1 MFTFDPIGDTMAKN
15 KRNIVRSRLVKSYIT
30 SVISISLVLT
40 LVGAAA
46 VFGVSANN
54 VGSYFKEN
62 MVVSLILKQ
71 HVGEKEAKAYADS
84 LAKTPNVHSAAYI
97 SREQGAEELEAMLGE
112 DFLSV
117 FESTPVPA
125 SVDLHLDGDII
136 TRDSLAL
143 LKARFMNDDRIEE
156 VSYQES
162 TVDALNANL
171 KKITLVLLIVIALLL
186 VISFAL
192 INNTVRL
199 NIYARRFT
207 IHTMRLVGAKSSFI
221 CRPFVRQ
228 AIIQGAVSGVL
239 ADAILMGLIL
249 YVKKSSE
256 LLYSLFDQRLVYCV
270 LAGIIVLGIAI
281 CALSTAFVVRK
292 ISYSSKDDLYY

>member
-1 MFTFDPIGDTMAKN
+1 MAKN
-15 KRNIVRSRLVKSYIT
+15 NKDIVRNRLVKSYIT

-62 MVVSLILKQ
+62 MVVSLILRQ
-71 HVGEKEAKAYADS
+71 HVEEKAAQAFADS
-84 LAKTPNVHSAAYI
+84 LSKTPNVRSAEYV
-97 SREQGAEELEAMLGE
+97 SRERGAEELKSMLGE

-125 SVDLHLDGDII
+125 SVDLHLDGDVI
-136 TRDSLAL
+136 TRDSLAA
-143 LKARFMNDDRIEE
+143 LKAHFLEDKRIEE

-171 KKITLVLLIVIALLL
+171 KKITLVLLVVIAVLL
-186 VISFAL
+186 VISSAL

-228 AIIQGAVSGVL
+228 AVIQGAVSGIL
-239 ADAILMGLIL
+239 ADVILVGLTT
-249 YVKKSSE
+249 YVKTSSE
-256 LLYSLFDQRLVYCV
+256 LLYSLFDKRLVYCV
-270 LAGIIVLGIAI
+270 LAGLILLGVAI
-281 CALSTAFVVRK
+281 CALSTAFVVRR

>member
-1 MFTFDPIGDTMAKN
+1 MFTFDPIGDTMTKN
-15 KRNIVRSRLVKSYIT
+15 KNNIVRNRLVKSYIT

-46 VFGVSANN
+46 VFGISANN

-62 MVVSLILKQ
+62 MVVSLILRQ
-71 HVGEKEAKAYADS
+71 HVDEKAAQAFADS
-84 LAKTPNVHSAAYI
+84 LAKAPDVRSAEYI
-97 SREQGAEELEAMLGE
+97 SREKGAEELKAMLGE

-125 SVDLHLDGDII
+125 SVDLHLDGDLVS
-136 TRDSLAL
+136 RDSLAV
-143 LKARFMNDDRIEE
+143 LKARFLKDERIEE

-171 KKITLVLLIVIALLL
+171 KKITMALLVLIALLL

-199 NIYARRFT
+199 NLYARRFT

-221 CRPFVRQ
+221 CRPFVRRS
-228 AIIQGAVSGVL
+228 IVQGAVSGVL
-239 ADAILMGLIL
+239 ADVILYGLIL
-249 YVKKSSE
+249 YVGKSGE
-256 LLYSLFDQRLVYCV
+256 LMSSLFDHRVVCCV
-270 LAGIIVLGIAI
+270 LAGVILLGIAI
-281 CALSTAFVVRK
+281 CALSTAFVVRRL
-292 ISYSSKDDLYY
+292 SYSSKDNLYY